1 MEDPVFQKPED
12 FPGKMLTAALPDPVR
27 NGFLG
32 ISGHGTQDK
41 IGRHA
46 AFRGGT

>member
-32 ISGHGTQDK
+32 ISAMGLRRIMAVMLPST
-41 IGRHA
+41 
-46 AFRGGT
+46 GGT